1 MIIETILHQEDQ
13 SKTFC
18 SLWNYRI
25 ISKSY
30 NFFFRPFASCWF
42 IFTASE
48 EDRFWISHE
57 NIIDIEYRF
66 KQ

>member
-30 NFFFRPFASCWF
+30 KFFFDLLRHVLIYFYGIGRRSILNKPWKHN
-42 IFTASE
+42 
-48 EDRFWISHE
+48 W
-57 NIIDIEYRF
+57 YWV
-66 KQ
+66 

>member
-30 NFFFRPFASCWF
+30 KFYFDLLRHADLFLRH
-42 IFTASE
+42 
-48 EDRFWISHE
+48 RKK
-57 NIIDIEYRF
+57 IDFE
-66 KQ
+66 